1 MSSQNNHKT
10 SAEVRAQLADI
21 RKRQEE
27 EAELRRKEAEELASQ
42 LAEAE
47 AAEAMEQEAED
58 ERKRAEDEEA
68 ERKRAAEVA
77 KEQGTSAGTGE
88 QPMDVD
94 EKPETTEEKTKKT
107 KKKGKGKAKK
117 EAEED
122 DDEEVEAY
130 ELINGENRCRTCM
143 RDDTECRVKAG
154 ALVRWREQ
162 VEAGRVT
169 ARAPSGTSCERCNT
183 ILKKPCDFLGTADLR
198 EKMAVRRAELA
209 EERKKVKKETAEM
222 KTGAVAGGS
231 GASGSKRKAGAV
243 ELPPAKKKRATEP
256 EVTEGEFR
264 TRMLAAA
271 ERVADAVEFI
281 HHDLQ
286 LHTVLLQRSVAMKE
300 AVAARGDLP
309 RETWVWGRRE
319 GTEMQD
325 EDEEWLEAEEEE
337 GSEEESEEE
346 GAEEESGKK

>member
-1 MSSQNNHKT
+1 
-10 SAEVRAQLADI
+10 
-21 RKRQEE
+21 
-27 EAELRRKEAEELASQ
+27 
-42 LAEAE
+42 
-47 AAEAMEQEAED
+47 
-58 ERKRAEDEEA
+58 
-68 ERKRAAEVA
+68 
-77 KEQGTSAGTGE
+77 
-88 QPMDVD
+88 MDVD
-94 EKPETTEEKTKKT
+94 EEQEETEEKTKKT
-107 KKKGKGKAKK
+107 EKKKKEKGKAKK
-117 EAEED
+117 GAEEVD
-122 DDEEVEAY
+122 NDKEVETY
-130 ELINGENRCRTCM
+130 ELINGEDRCRTCI

-169 ARAPSGTSCERCNT
+169 AWAPLGTSCERCNT
-183 ILKKPCDFLGTADLR
+183 ILKKLCDFPGTADLR

-222 KTGAVAGGS
+222 KTGVVAGGS

-256 EVTEGEFR
+256 EVMEGEFC

-271 ERVADAVEFI
+271 ERVADVVEFI

-286 LHTVLLQRSVAMKE
+286 LHTVLLQWSVVMKE
-300 AVAARGDLP
+300 AVAAWGDLP

-325 EDEEWLEAEEEE
+325 EDEEWLEVEEEE
-337 GSEEESEEE
+337 GLEEELEEE
-346 GAEEESGKK
+346 GVEEELGKK